1 MNSLRERYRP
11 LLDADYFSLID
22 FFFAEE
28 VILREKKSDEL
39 LFLAA
44 ASASRCAREKHVC
57 LDLEKIPRGE
67 YPEGEQF
74 EGLISYPEPSVWK
87 KHLSG
92 CAAVGS
98 PGSDTPLIL
107 DGMRLYLHKYHRYE
121 TGLASSILSRSKVL
135 PFDRD
140 LVSSGL
146 EILFGEKDPV
156 PDWQRSAVMNAAV
169 RNFSVVTGGPGT
181 GKTTTAAK
189 IVLLLLYQ
197 AIRTGNPCRIALC
210 APTGKAAAH
219 LHTSIRKAAS
229 MVHDGSPEKQAL
241 VDEALPFLPE
251 RSHTIHRLLGSI
263 PGSPRFRHT
272 AENPLPYEIII
283 VDEVSMADIALT
295 SKLVEAV
302 RPDARLVFLGDMDQ
316 LSSVEAGS
324 VLGDICE
331 PQGLRY
337 DEQFAAL
344 VHDLTGGIVPADDIS
359 APRGICG
366 SVVYLTR
373 SRRFLPDSAIGCAA
387 RLVNE
392 GKGEAARAS
401 IGKDPS
407 LIWIEYALFHSA
419 SAERLSAECSDV
431 ILNAAQIDAA
441 GSPLHRW
448 SANRTPEEFFSAL
461 SKLQILCAL
470 RSGVYGS
477 IQCARLVEDLLIER
491 GYLDGGRNFR
501 HGQTVM
507 ITRNDHSLR
516 LFNGDIGVLCKNERG
531 GLRALFRDH
540 ETGAFRS
547 LSPHQLP
554 PHESALA
561 LTVHKSQGSEYD
573 RVVLILPGTD
583 SPVVSKELLY
593 TGITRARNSC
603 VIAGRGT
610 LFDAAVGRKIDRA
623 SALGDR
629 LWGKFPA

>member
-1 MNSLRERYRP
+1 MNALRQRYRP
-11 LLDADYFSLID
+11 LLDAEYFSLID

-28 VILREKKSDEL
+28 VLLRENKNDEM

-44 ASASRCAREKHVC
+44 VSVSRCAREKHVC
-57 LDLEKIPRGE
+57 LDLENIPLGD

-74 EGLISYPEPSVWK
+74 DRLVSYPEPSAWK
-87 KHLSG
+87 KHLST
-92 CAAVGS
+92 CSSVGA
-98 PGSDTPLIL
+98 PGADTPLIL
-107 DGMRLYLHKYHRYE
+107 DGSRLYLHKYHRYE
-121 TGLASSILSRSKVL
+121 TGLASSILSRAQLL
-135 PFDRD
+135 PFDAETLRC
-140 LVSSGL
+140 GL
-146 EILFGEKDPV
+146 ELLFGNKNPS
-156 PDWQRSAVMNAAV
+156 PDWQRCAVMNAAV

-197 AIRTGNPCRIALC
+197 AMKTGEPCRIALC

-229 MVHDGSPEKQAL
+229 LVRDGSKERAKL
-241 VDEALPFLPE
+241 VDDALPLLPE

-263 PGSPRFRHT
+263 PGSPRFRHN

-302 RPDARLVFLGDMDQ
+302 SPDARLVFLGDMDQ

-324 VLGDICE
+324 VLGDICD
-331 PQGLRY
+331 PRGGRY
-337 DEQFAAL
+337 DEAFASL
-344 VHDLTGGIVPADDIS
+344 VHDLTGGIVPAEDIS
-359 APRGICG
+359 IPRGICG
-366 SVVYLTR
+366 SVVYLTE
-373 SRRFLPDSAIGCAA
+373 SRRFSSDSAIGRAA

-392 GKGEAARAS
+392 GKGESALAS
-401 IGKDPS
+401 IGEDPS
-407 LIWIEYALFHSA
+407 VEWVEYALPPLA
-419 SAERLSAECSDV
+419 AAERLSAECAAV
-431 ILNAAQIDAA
+431 ILKAARIDAS
-441 GSPLHRW
+441 GSPFYRW
-448 SANRTPEEFFSAL
+448 SSHRTPEEFFEAF

-477 IQCARLVEDLLIER
+477 VQCARLVEDLLVER
-491 GYLDGGRNFR
+491 GYLEGGRNFR

-516 LFNGDIGVLCKNERG
+516 LFNGDIGVICRNDKG
-531 GLRALFRDH
+531 GLRAIFRDH
-540 ETGAFRS
+540 ETGEFRS

-573 RVVLILPGTD
+573 RVVLMLPGTD

-593 TGITRARNSC
+593 TGITRARSSC
-603 VIAGRGT
+603 VIAGREK
-610 LFDAAVGRKIDRA
+610 LFDSAAARKIERA
-623 SALGDR
+623 SALGER